1 MNDILK
7 PGLVTSGNNEPAR
20 NAGKNNKINAGAMAK
35 PFGKKPSDWLRL
47 TSAKRFLA
55 HLADVKNVSV
65 ESLVEKVKKN
75 NAKCIEEGIWIHEEA
90 ALEFARWLSP
100 SFAIWNNQR
109 TKELLLTG
117 KTETAQNEDEL
128 PIAADFIVNK
138 VGNLEDVMNE
148 QARKAVYHDAVLQ
161 SRTLI
166 PANVIAKELGMSAM
180 ALNKLLH
187 EKKII
192 YKSDDHWVL
201 YSGYQGKAYT
211 GTKTALYIDSAGKY
225 QSNIHT
231 YWTEKGREF
240 IHAVVKETKQI
251 A

>member
-1 MNDILK
+1 MDNIIK
-7 PGLVTSGNNEPAR
+7 PGLVTFGTETLADNNTK
-20 NAGKNNKINAGAMAK
+20 GIMINASAMAK
-35 PFGKKPSDWLRL
+35 PFGKKTAEWLRL
-47 TSAKRFLA
+47 RSTQRFLA
-55 HLADVKNVSV
+55 ELAELKSIPVGDLINKINKRG
-65 ESLVEKVKKN
+65 EGREKGV
-75 NAKCIEEGIWIHEEA
+75 WIHEDA

-117 KTETAQNEDEL
+117 KTETVNEEQL
-128 PIAADFIVNK
+128 PVVASDLLVSK
-138 VGNLEDVMNE
+138 VGKLEDIMRE

-166 PANVIAKELGMSAM
+166 PANVIAKELGMSAI
-180 ALNKLLH
+180 ALNKQLC

-192 YKSDDHWVL
+192 YKSDNHWVL
-201 YSGYQGKAYT
+201 YAEYQGKGYT
-211 GTKTALYIDSAGKY
+211 GTKTALYIDSQGKY

-240 IHAVVKETKQI
+240 IHAVIKDTKQI

>member
-1 MNDILK
+1 MDNILK
-7 PGLVTSGNNEPAR
+7 PGLVAFRTENGAYNEA
-20 NAGKNNKINAGAMAK
+20 KSILINASAMAK
-35 PFGKKPSDWLRL
+35 PFGKKPAQWLRL
-47 TSAKRFLA
+47 LSTQRFLSRLA
-55 HLADVKNVSV
+55 EMKNLPLHL
-65 ESLVEKVKKN
+65 LVKKVN
-75 NAKCIEEGIWIHEEA
+75 RATSGEERGTWIREDA

-117 KTETAQNEDEL
+117 KTETAREELLPVVASELLVNRVSEIEDAMSEQ
-128 PIAADFIVNK
+128 VRK
-138 VGNLEDVMNE
+138 V
-148 QARKAVYHDAVLQ
+148 AYHDVVLK

-166 PANVIAKELGMSAM
+166 PTNVIAKELGMSAIS
-180 ALNKLLH
+180 LNKMLH

-201 YSGYQGKAYT
+201 YAGYQGKGYT
-211 GTKTALYIDSAGKY
+211 GTKTALYIDSAGRY

-240 IHAVVKETKQI
+240 IHHLMKETKQI